1 MNTSQNQNINT
12 NPSLCIPRVDLH
24 FTKEKIYDIF
34 QKLNFGKLDRVDVV
48 HKKTLKREEYKCIF
62 IHFKYWYNN
71 ENSEKIKERMLLK
84 NDIKIIYEFPWF
96 WKIYINK
103 F

>member
-1 MNTSQNQNINT
+1 MSNNLNP

-24 FTKEKIYDIF
+24 FTKDQIYNVF
-34 QKLNFGKLDRVDVV
+34 QKLNFGKLDHIDII
-48 HKKTLKREEYKCIF
+48 HKKSTKGDEYKCIF

-71 ENSEKIKERMLLK
+71 EKCVKIKERMLSK

-103 F
+103 W